1 MLEEDDNSALCY
13 RSVTTVTIAYMS
25 ICTDS
30 IMSSWYSVSVS
41 ISSTVCLVFFNVI
54 LVLGVICYS
63 KLTAYKISYKYMS
76 LLDNTYLNFPTY
88 FQIDEN

>member
-1 MLEEDDNSALCY
+1 MVFC
-13 RSVTTVTIAYMS
+13 
-25 ICTDS
+25 
-30 IMSSWYSVSVS
+30 
-41 ISSTVCLVFFNVI
+41 VCEHLYYCLSCFSNVI

-63 KLTAYKISYKYMS
+63 KLPAYKISYKYMS